1 VITLEAHLDGGR
13 EPAAALGALIRAV
26 AAARVRIAAD
36 EELAQAGRD
45 GTRVYADI
53 GGDGRDPAQPGASQC
68 RLYDLSV
75 LKMGDERA
83 EHARRCLAAGDGP
96 SGSRLHRV

>member
-1 VITLEAHLDGGR
+1 MTTLEAHLDGGR
-13 EPAAALGALIRAV
+13 EPAAALGVLIRAV
-26 AAARVRIAAD
+26 AAAGVRIAD
-36 EELAQAGRD
+36 ELAQAGRD
-45 GTRVYADI
+45 GTGVYADI
-53 GGDGRDPAQPGASQC
+53 GGEGRDPAQPGASQC